1 VADGAT
7 SRGPRS
13 APAASAFG
21 GETGWGGI
29 DRNQKLHRDLKN
41 GNKSA
46 ERRINF
52 HFNILPFFSP
62 SFRNC
67 MVLFSTGKFKLN
79 DFHGC

>member
-21 GETGWGGI
+21 GETGWGSI
-29 DRNQKLHRDLKN
+29 DRNQKLHRALKN

-52 HFNILPFFSP
+52 HFNILLFFSLV
-62 SFRNC
+62 S
-67 MVLFSTGKFKLN
+67 KL
-79 DFHGC
+79 HGIVQYRQIQVE